1 MTEFK
6 VEIKK
11 QINAG
16 KEKIWDAL
24 TNPEIIKQYLFGT
37 EVISDWTVGAEIVF
51 QGEYEDSQYKDKGTI
66 RVFDVGKSFQYT
78 YLSSFSGL
86 EDIPEN
92 YHLITYNLDD
102 KNGITMLTIVQENIQ
117 SQEARDHSE
126 KNWEM
131 VLNKIKEIVEE

>member
-6 VEIKK
+6 IEI
-11 QINAG
+11 QIEINAAT
-16 KEKIWDAL
+16 EKIWDAL

-66 RVFDVGKSFQYT
+66 KVFDVEKRFQYT

-92 YHLITYNLDD
+92 YHLITYDLDD

>member
-86 EDIPEN
+86 EIILEN
-92 YHLITYNLDD
+92 YHLITNNLNN
-102 KNGITMLTIVQENIQ
+102 KNEITML
-117 SQEARDHSE
+117 
-126 KNWEM
+126 
-131 VLNKIKEIVEE
+131 L

>member
-6 VEIKK
+6 IEI
-11 QINAG
+11 QIEINTG
-16 KEKIWDAL
+16 LDKIWDAL

-37 EVISDWTVGAEIVF
+37 EVISEWKVGGDIVF
-51 QGEYEDSQYKDKGTI
+51 QGEYEGMTYKDKGII
-66 RVFDVGKSFQYT
+66 RVFDVEKTFQYT

-102 KNGITMLTIVQENIQ
+102 KNGITILTVIQENIQ

-131 VLNKIKEIVEE
+131 VLNKIKEILEE